1 MKRTFK
7 ITLILLPL
15 FFLSISTVL
24 AAGYQRING
33 STLVEFMGDPT
44 PEIIIDVREPELF
57 ARGHIPGAINIEY
70 RDAKKTGLD
79 SITENR
85 EARIIFVCHGG
96 PMGDKLSKKLV
107 ARGYINVYNLIGGMR
122 RWDGPVTK

>member
-1 MKRTFK
+1 MKRAFK
-7 ITLILLPL
+7 VTLVLLPL
-15 FFLSISTVL
+15 LFLSISTVL
-24 AAGYQRING
+24 AAGYQRISG
-33 STLVEFMGDPT
+33 PTLVEFLGDST

-70 RDAKKTGLD
+70 GDAKKTGLD
-79 SITENR
+79 GITENR
-85 EARIIFVCHGG
+85 EARIVFVCHGG